1 MPISIRGGA
10 NALGTTEDRGF
21 WVRTMLD
28 RTTPVLVHDRYAD
41 HEFVPTNGGMS
52 VTWRRFRTI
61 TASTTALTE
70 GTFPTESVPSVV
82 NITATVNQYGL
93 LN

>member
-1 MPISIRGGA
+1 MPISIRSGA

-28 RTTPVLVHDRYAD
+28 RTQPVLVHDRYGNK
-41 HEFVPTNGGMS
+41 EFIPSNGGMN
-52 VTWRRFRTI
+52 VTWRRFSTI

-70 GTFPTESVPSVV
+70 GTYNAETIPTIV
-82 NITATVNQYGL
+82 NISATVL
-93 LN
+93 H